1 MGGYWKRNIDKWK
14 SYFPVNFSLFEDK
27 NGNTSTMCEILS
39 TLTIRTPERLLY
51 CYLLTYL
58 THSSGVPIVAFE
70 QENADWLG

>member
-1 MGGYWKRNIDKWK
+1 
-14 SYFPVNFSLFEDK
+14 
-27 NGNTSTMCEILS
+27 MCEILS

-51 CYLLTYL
+51 FYLLTYL